1 MNENIGEKTNN
12 ELPQKQNDQW
22 DTLKNQ
28 PMSKTFQVAPG
39 TTKEAEFKRLTG
51 EDWPGKKYIAETS
64 GADNFD
70 GYDYPIET
78 WTIRERTAEEQSGI
92 VSREES
98 TVERIATSASS
109 EKRTPD
115 EVEEQITAS
124 GIANHKNAD
133 ESRLVGSQVTEATD
147 KIITPE
153 GAETT
158 KQQELDSARQQE
170 LDSARQQELDS
181 ARQQELD
188 SARQQELDSA
198 RQQEL
203 DLAKQKESELA
214 LIDELLAEQAKDD
227 ARLAEID
234 KEIAELDEMDFD
246 KPLVAINADFSHD
259 KNDLAYDLAERN
271 LNDELSNVNGVK
283 GYIKRLWKG
292 TLFKKY
298 YEQSYAND
306 YMEGNRVVKIDGEEF
321 NLDELMERR
330 KDDAITRFVMSVT
343 EDSKRFI
350 HKRAG
355 EEMLPAD
362 KEATEKVRAII
373 EKFATAQDMPA
384 TERKRMLSEELG
396 RLRAE
401 YKDNKREV
409 DQSIFDNYELVAE
422 QAFDRVRHGIAIK
435 DVMDGFQVYNA
446 KVRDGARTKAHRDA
460 IDKISSSAIGQ
471 FLPVSAETLADAY
484 SVATVFAQTGAR
496 AALRVTGGIFASG
509 LISGLREQNRIA
521 EDRARRTRDMA
532 EGMSYEEENR
542 NTNKRTAKYEANIGG
557 TIYEL
562 KPANELIDNI
572 EKAFDQEGEGRD
584 EALLRAIAEARVR
597 IDLSDLESKD
607 LISYTSAEKR
617 GDERLKLD
625 IATIRAEKALSTPE
639 KRQLKTLKVQIAKE
653 IINEIDE
660 LDSEFNT
667 MRAYMA
673 LKKASKTLLLGMT
686 GIAFGPETARTGL
699 GSPAGSIVED
709 NNTIKNDD
717 VEEEPSSKDIEPES
731 SSDVATEQEQ
741 FSKKMID
748 LIKTNEDLI
757 GGEEGVKLLTDT
769 TKYNNAF
776 GERFGNYWDSLSIR
790 ERKRVIELI
799 NQINSSE
806 ESRELDWGSG
816 ARVWLTAHS

>member
-98 TVERIATSASS
+98 TVERTATSASS

-115 EVEEQITAS
+115 EVEEQITAN

-158 KQQELDSARQQE
+158 KQQE

-330 KDDAITRFVMSVT
+330 KDGAITRFVMSVT

-384 TERKRMLSEELG
+384 AERKRMLSKELG

-572 EKAFDQEGEGRD
+572 EKAFNQEGEGRD